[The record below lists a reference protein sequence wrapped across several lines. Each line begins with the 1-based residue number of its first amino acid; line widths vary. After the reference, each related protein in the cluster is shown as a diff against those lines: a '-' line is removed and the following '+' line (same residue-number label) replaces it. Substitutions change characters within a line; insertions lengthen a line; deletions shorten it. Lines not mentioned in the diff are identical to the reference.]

1 MDFDIVNK
9 KICLLGR
16 TNSGKS
22 QLCRYLLHQYKDY
35 FKTIFLFSPTES
47 ITNFYKDLIAPK
59 NIFEK
64 YNDEFIGSLLNN
76 IINLVKQGETIYDI
90 CLVFDDSGEEDLN
103 KSKNFF
109 INRKTYEN
117 YHYFL

>member
-35 FKTIFLFSPTES
+35 FK
-47 ITNFYKDLIAPK
+47 
-59 NIFEK
+59 K
-64 YNDEFIGSLLNN
+64 YIY
-76 IINLVKQGETIYDI
+76 LVQQ
-90 CLVFDDSGEEDLN
+90 N
-103 KSKNFF
+103 Q
-109 INRKTYEN
+109 
-117 YHYFL
+117 